1 MEKRIC
7 PACLTRRARLVAADC
22 PVCEGAG
29 VLILAPGAVADYGA
43 ETTSRAVSI
52 ALEAVA
58 RHHDDPKGLR
68 GAGIVALRAA
78 VATLRA
84 SGILKGT
91 TFLGAV
97 PRPSRGAQ
105 AVTVATTLGVPIN
118 PTDWILPD
126 AAPYRYKAGDRPG
139 ARGLPLLSDDGHPSH
154 LARVVD
160 PADPIDQN
168 TTADVYRRDREHRA
182 ALVLAIQ
189 RADKD

>member
-1 MEKRIC
+1 M
-7 PACLTRRARLVAADC
+7 LV
-22 PVCEGAG
+22 
-29 VLILAPGAVADYGA
+29 LAPEAVDDYGP

-84 SGILKGT
+84 SGILKGA
-91 TFLGAV
+91 TFLGRV
-97 PRPSRGAQ
+97 PRPSSGAK
-105 AVTVATTLGVPIN
+105 AVTVAMTLGVPIN

-154 LARVVD
+154 LARIVD
-160 PADPIDQN
+160 PADPIDTP